1 MVGGLPL
8 GAHVRGSSAWI
19 VWQLLRAPLE
29 TRIAQ
34 LQRDPNVDP
43 QVVRGLK
50 QTASDLQ
57 SAAGQYRDW
66 AAGRNAA
73 GSAEVPTASVDAGL
87 KGPLGWGTA
96 SMVAASL
103 GCSTRWITQLKVE
116 VYKKY
121 LMRRLKLVARNGE
134 TLLVS
139 ETYYSKSNAERAAK
153 RLRELL

>member
-1 MVGGLPL
+1 MAAGLPL
-8 GAHVRGSSAWI
+8 GAHVRGPSAWI

-57 SAAGQYRDW
+57 SAAGQYREW
-66 AAGRNAA
+66 AAARNAA
-73 GSAEVPTASVDAGL
+73 DSAEVPNASVDAGL

-103 GCSTRWITQLKVE
+103 GCSTRWITQLCRMGQLAAVKVGRSWSIDPDS
-116 VYKKY
+116 VQDFKQ
-121 LMRRLKLVARNGE
+121 RGA
-134 TLLVS
+134 
-139 ETYYSKSNAERAAK
+139 NAA
-153 RLRELL
+153 

>member
-1 MVGGLPL
+1 MAAGLPL

-19 VWQLLRAPLE
+19 IWQLLRAPLE

-57 SAAGQYRDW
+57 SAAGQYREW
-66 AAGRNAA
+66 AAARNAA
-73 GSAEVPTASVDAGL
+73 EVPNASVDAGL

-103 GCSTRWITQLKVE
+103 GCST
-116 VYKKY
+116 
-121 LMRRLKLVARNGE
+121 
-134 TLLVS
+134 
-139 ETYYSKSNAERAAK
+139 
-153 RLRELL
+153 